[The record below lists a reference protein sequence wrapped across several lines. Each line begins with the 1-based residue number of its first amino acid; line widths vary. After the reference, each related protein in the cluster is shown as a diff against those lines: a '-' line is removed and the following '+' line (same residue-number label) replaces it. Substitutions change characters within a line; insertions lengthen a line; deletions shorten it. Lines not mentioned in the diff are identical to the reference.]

1 MQRLLYYLL
10 NEFSSSEVESDII
23 EYLKKKDKIVFDVGC
38 FRGTFTENL
47 IKNEQKL
54 GLESNFFLFDPNPNV
69 KNYIKHL
76 LQNEKVKYF
85 NLAFDNSN
93 TNKKFYL
100 NTFMEPAGSSLN
112 PLLKDDKK
120 WTISRKFIMQ
130 ILQPFK
136 RIGGFSEINVQ
147 TQTLDNFC
155 LGEKIENIDVLK
167 IDTEGNDL
175 NVLNG
180 AKKLLS
186 ENKIKII
193 YTEIS
198 STKINF
204 KEKEKNT
211 IDFLN
216 SYNFDLR
223 KIYKN
228 KTFSTLSGL
237 RVTDNLFVNRNLI
250 H

>member
-1 MQRLLYYLL
+1 MQHTIYYLL
-10 NEFSSSEVESDII
+10 NKFFMNEIEREILKYLGNES
-23 EYLKKKDKIVFDVGC
+23 KIVFDVGC
-38 FRGTFTENL
+38 FRGNFTKNL
-47 IKNEQKL
+47 IRYENKFGIK
-54 GLESNFFLFDPNPNV
+54 SNFFLFDPNPNV
-69 KNYIKHL
+69 KSYIKQL

-85 NLAFDNSN
+85 NFAFDNSN

-100 NTFMEPAGSSLN
+100 NTFFEPSGSSLN
-112 PLLKDDKK
+112 TMVRDDKK
-120 WTISRKFIMQ
+120 WTTTRKLIMQ
-130 ILQPFK
+130 ILWPFK
-136 RIGGFSEINVQ
+136 RIGNFSEINVQ

-155 LGEKIENIDVLK
+155 LNEKIKNIDVLK

-175 NVLNG
+175 NVLKG

-186 ENKIKII
+186 ENKIKVI
-193 YTEIS
+193 YTEIG

-216 SYNFDLR
+216 SYNFDLK

-228 KTFSTLSGL
+228 KTLSILSGL
-237 RVTDNLFVNRNLI
+237 RVTNNLFINKNLVI
-250 H
+250 

>member
-1 MQRLLYYLL
+1 MQRLIYYLL
-10 NEFSSSEVESDII
+10 NVFSSNEVESDII
-23 EYLKKKDKIVFDVGC
+23 QYLKKKDKIVFDVGC
-38 FRGTFTENL
+38 FRGTFTENF

-54 GLESNFFLFDPNPNV
+54 GIKSNFFLFDPNPNI
-69 KNYIKHL
+69 KSYIKQL

-100 NTFMEPAGSSLN
+100 NTFFEPAGSGLN
-112 PLLKDDKK
+112 TMLRDDK
-120 WTISRKFIMQ
+120 WATTRKLIMQ
-130 ILQPFK
+130 ILWPFK
-136 RIGGFSEINVQ
+136 KIGNFSEINVQ

-155 LGEKIENIDVLK
+155 LNKKIENIDVLK

-175 NVLNG
+175 NVLKG

-186 ENKIKII
+186 ENKIKAI

>member
-1 MQRLLYYLL
+1 MQQAIYYLL
-10 NEFSSSEVESDII
+10 NKFFMNEVEGEI
-23 EYLKKKDKIVFDVGC
+23 LKYFKKEDKIVFDVGC
-38 FRGTFTENL
+38 FRGNFT
-47 IKNEQKL
+47 KNFINNEKKL
-54 GLESNFFLFDPNPNV
+54 GIKSNFFLFDPNPNV
-69 KNYIKHL
+69 KSYLKQL

-112 PLLKDDKK
+112 TMLRDDKK
-120 WTISRKFIMQ
+120 WSSSRKFIMQ

-167 IDTEGNDL
+167 VDTEGNDL
-175 NVLNG
+175 NVLKG

-186 ENKIKII
+186 ENKIKVI

-237 RVTDNLFVNRNLI
+237 RVTDNLFVNRNLL

>member
-1 MQRLLYYLL
+1 MQHLVYNLL
-10 NEFSSSEVESDII
+10 NKFSSNEVESDII

-47 IKNEQKL
+47 IQNEQKL
-54 GLESNFFLFDPNPNV
+54 GIKSNFFLFDPNPNV
-69 KNYIKHL
+69 KSYIKQL

-85 NLAFDNSN
+85 NFAFDNSN

-100 NTFMEPAGSSLN
+100 NTFFEPAGSGLN
-112 PLLKDDKK
+112 TMLRDDK
-120 WTISRKFIMQ
+120 WATTRKLIMQ
-130 ILQPFK
+130 ILWPFK
-136 RIGGFSEINVQ
+136 KIGNFSEINVQ

-155 LGEKIENIDVLK
+155 LNEKIENIDVLK

-175 NVLNG
+175 NVLKG

-186 ENKIKII
+186 ENKIKVI

-204 KEKEKNT
+204 KEKEKDT

-216 SYNFDLR
+216 SYNFDLK

-228 KTFSTLSGL
+228 KIFSILSGL

>member
-10 NEFSSSEVESDII
+10 NEFSSNEVESDII

-38 FRGTFTENL
+38 FRGTFTKNF

-54 GLESNFFLFDPNPNV
+54 GIKSNFFLFDPNPNV
-69 KNYIKHL
+69 KNYLRFL
-76 LQNEKVKYF
+76 LEKEKVQYF

-93 TNKKFYL
+93 SNKKFYL
-100 NTFMEPAGSSLN
+100 NNWFEPSGSSLISTM
-112 PLLKDDKK
+112 KDDKK
-120 WTISRKFIMQ
+120 WTSSRKFIMQ

-155 LGEKIENIDVLK
+155 LSNKIENIDVLK

-175 NVLNG
+175 NVLKG

-186 ENKIKII
+186 ENKIKAI

-198 STKINF
+198 DTKINF
-204 KEKEKNT
+204 KEK
-211 IDFLN
+211 
-216 SYNFDLR
+216 
-223 KIYKN
+223 
-228 KTFSTLSGL
+228 
-237 RVTDNLFVNRNLI
+237 
-250 H
+250 

>member
-1 MQRLLYYLL
+1 MQRLIYYLL
-10 NEFSSSEVESDII
+10 NKLSSDEVESDII

-38 FRGTFTENL
+38 FRGTFTENF

-54 GLESNFFLFDPNPNV
+54 GIKSNFFLFDPNPNV
-69 KNYIKHL
+69 KSYIKQL

-85 NLAFDNSN
+85 NFAFDNSN

-100 NTFMEPAGSSLN
+100 NTFFEPSGSSLN
-112 PLLKDDKK
+112 TMVRDDKK
-120 WTISRKFIMQ
+120 WTTTRKLIMQ
-130 ILQPFK
+130 ILSPFK
-136 RIGGFSEINVQ
+136 RIGNFSEINVQ

-155 LGEKIENIDVLK
+155 LSNKIENIDVLK

-175 NVLNG
+175 NVLKG

-186 ENKIKII
+186 ENKIKVI

-198 STKINF
+198 GTKINF
-204 KEKEKNT
+204 KEKEKST

-216 SYNFDLR
+216 DYNFDLK
-223 KIYKN
+223 KIYRN
-228 KTFSTLSGL
+228 KTFSILSGL
-237 RVTDNLFVNRNLI
+237 RVTDNLFINRN
-250 H
+250 

>member
-1 MQRLLYYLL
+1 
-10 NEFSSSEVESDII
+10 
-23 EYLKKKDKIVFDVGC
+23 
-38 FRGTFTENL
+38 
-47 IKNEQKL
+47 
-54 GLESNFFLFDPNPNV
+54 
-69 KNYIKHL
+69 
-76 LQNEKVKYF
+76 
-85 NLAFDNSN
+85 
-93 TNKKFYL
+93 
-100 NTFMEPAGSSLN
+100 MEPAGSSLN
-112 PLLKDDKK
+112 TMLRDDKK
-120 WTISRKFIMQ
+120 WSSSRKFIMQ

-155 LGEKIENIDVLK
+155 LSKKIENIDVLK

-175 NVLNG
+175 NVLKG

-186 ENKIKII
+186 ENKINVI
-193 YTEIS
+193 YTEIG

-228 KTFSTLSGL
+228 KTLSILSGL